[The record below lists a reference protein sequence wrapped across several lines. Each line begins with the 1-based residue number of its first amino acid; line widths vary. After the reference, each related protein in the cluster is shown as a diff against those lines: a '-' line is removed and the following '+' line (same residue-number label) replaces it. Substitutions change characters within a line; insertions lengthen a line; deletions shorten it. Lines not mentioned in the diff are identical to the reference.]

1 MKQLENKTE
10 DSKRAMDILDALDE
24 IRTNNARAA
33 ALGVDAVL
41 EQRNKQDAVRAAAA
55 RSDEA
60 ELEEEA
66 QLAFAAARTKRLRDD
81 DEEVLLADYPELDE
95 SVKAAVRKFGGIGN
109 AWPAKYYA
117 KVLNAAIDHLV
128 YAAHKFH
135 GVTVDEAKIGLVG
148 HSMGGAGVL
157 YAAATDCVD
166 RIACVASLNPS
177 LGSIESP
184 HDHTAQL
191 EMYASG
197 APHSGEH
204 GEGEMPFLKNIKAP
218 TLIYGSQA
226 EYNTE
231 LFPKSGAAPMWP
243 VFPCTFQQV
252 GARVKELYV
261 DNLKMATCGEA
272 HSWCCYPETTG
283 TFAGGVP
290 LKVVLSFL
298 RRHCAKTDESPP
310 ERPANALEWSVPS
323 RPSANPLI

>member
-1 MKQLENKTE
+1 
-10 DSKRAMDILDALDE
+10 
-24 IRTNNARAA
+24 
-33 ALGVDAVL
+33 
-41 EQRNKQDAVRAAAA
+41 
-55 RSDEA
+55 
-60 ELEEEA
+60 
-66 QLAFAAARTKRLRDD
+66 
-81 DEEVLLADYPELDE
+81 
-95 SVKAAVRKFGGIGN
+95 
-109 AWPAKYYA
+109 
-117 KVLNAAIDHLV
+117 
-128 YAAHKFH
+128 
-135 GVTVDEAKIGLVG
+135 
-148 HSMGGAGVL
+148 
-157 YAAATDCVD
+157 
-166 RIACVASLNPS
+166 
-177 LGSIESP
+177 
-184 HDHTAQL
+184 
-191 EMYASG
+191 
-197 APHSGEH
+197 
-204 GEGEMPFLKNIKAP
+204 MPFLKNIKAP